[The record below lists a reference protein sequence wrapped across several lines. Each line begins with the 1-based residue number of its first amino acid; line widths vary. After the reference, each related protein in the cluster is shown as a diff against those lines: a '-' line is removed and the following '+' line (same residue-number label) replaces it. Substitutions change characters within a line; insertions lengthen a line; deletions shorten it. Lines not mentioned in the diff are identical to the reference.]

1 VTPPDDERPPG
12 ALEWAGVVLLCL
24 CAVLAAVLEALL
36 VPLYAGSVVVP
47 IAVVAALVT
56 NVAFPRMARVL
67 VPSTIAAALP
77 LVAWLVVI
85 VVFGVVT
92 RPEGDVILPGGS
104 GAVHWVSY
112 GVMLGGAL
120 AGTIT
125 VVVSTP
131 PPAPRGPVN
140 R

>member
-1 VTPPDDERPPG
+1 MSETPEDRPAG

-36 VPLYAGSVVVP
+36 VPLYYGSAVVP
-47 IAVVAALVT
+47 VAVVAALVT

-67 VPSTIAAALP
+67 VPSTAAAVLP

-85 VVFGVVT
+85 VVFGVVV
-92 RPEGDVILPGGS
+92 RPEGDVILPGGT

-120 AGTIT
+120 AGTVT

-131 PPAPRGPVN
+131 PPVRRGPVN